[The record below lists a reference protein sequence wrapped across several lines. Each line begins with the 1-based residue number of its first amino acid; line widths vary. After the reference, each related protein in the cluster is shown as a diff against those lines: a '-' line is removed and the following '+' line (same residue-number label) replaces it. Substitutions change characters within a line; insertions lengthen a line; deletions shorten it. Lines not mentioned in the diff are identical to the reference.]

1 MIRSSCI
8 VSTMDDSR
16 IKDVSSLLRAFFDD
30 ETAKKGGRYA
40 EFFSSWKGIAGDRL
54 AAHSKV
60 ADIDHHNLI
69 VEAEH
74 PGWIQLLQL
83 RQSEILAAVSRR
95 FPELELRGIIFR
107 LSRDGSPSLEGEKA
121 DRSMPGPFGPE
132 GRSLKP
138 DEEAMPGEKGEESR
152 KTLPLTLG
160 QIQDPVLREGLEA
173 LKKAMEGRD

>member
-1 MIRSSCI
+1 MIQSSCI

-107 LSRDGSPSLEGEKA
+107 LSRNGNQAVQGEKEGSA
-121 DRSMPGPFGPE
+121 KPGPFGPE
-132 GRSLKP
+132 GRELKP
-138 DEEAMPGEKGEESR
+138 EEEAMPGIDREVSR
-152 KTLPLTLG
+152 DSLPLTLG